1 MVRIAAVSSLF
12 LSLVPGRI
20 ALAQTVKVGA
30 LPPSPNI
37 AVDAYPGEA
46 LTAINFSNPAGAPA
60 TLAYAWFSWS
70 NSPCPLAA
78 KIRFFR
84 FGPTPPR
91 GPTPWQSFAERGPFN
106 VDSSTQS
113 VLLSPPVEV
122 QRGDT
127 IGIVRLTACGN
138 PVGQATESGPFHAFA
153 GDVSS
158 ITPGASP
165 PATPYSGTL
174 SALATSSLLPSPHV
188 AAVVPVVGSTPGAN
202 GSFFRTSVQ
211 LHNPGSTLASG
222 RIVVHLSGRSGGE
235 SDPSLRYSLAAGQG
249 LFIPDLLPAIGI
261 SGLGS
266 ADLEVESGRL
276 PVAVVRVF
284 NDAGPAGTTGFTE
297 DLILPEEALSPEQ
310 FGILILPP
318 DLAAYRFN
326 IGMRT
331 FDAGASILANL
342 YDSTGHLVAQV
353 ARLVPSNFYSQE
365 NATEFFRVPELPA
378 NGRILINLFSAG
390 SSAIIYGA
398 TVDNR
403 TNDPSLQLA
412 AKVP

>member
-1 MVRIAAVSSLF
+1 M
-12 LSLVPGRI
+12 
-20 ALAQTVKVGA
+20 
-30 LPPSPNI
+30 
-37 AVDAYPGEA
+37 
-46 LTAINFSNPAGAPA
+46 
-60 TLAYAWFSWS
+60 
-70 NSPCPLAA
+70 
-78 KIRFFR
+78 
-84 FGPTPPR
+84 
-91 GPTPWQSFAERGPFN
+91 
-106 VDSSTQS
+106 
-113 VLLSPPVEV
+113 
-122 QRGDT
+122 
-127 IGIVRLTACGN
+127 
-138 PVGQATESGPFHAFA
+138 
-153 GDVSS
+153 
-158 ITPGASP
+158 
-165 PATPYSGTL
+165 
-174 SALATSSLLPSPHV
+174 
-188 AAVVPVVGSTPGAN
+188 
-202 GSFFRTSVQ
+202 
-211 LHNPGSTLASG
+211 
-222 RIVVHLSGRSGGE
+222 VHLSGRSGSE
-235 SDPSLRYSLAAGQG
+235 SDPSLRYSIAAGQS

-266 ADLEVESGRL
+266 ADLEVESGPV

-297 DLILPEEALSPEQ
+297 DLILPEEALSPEE

-353 ARLVPSNFYSQE
+353 ARLVQSNFHSQE
-365 NATEFFRVPELPA
+365 NTTDFFRVPELPA